1 MSTGWQC
8 GTSSLSVPD
17 SAYWRSAAHRG
28 SPAYVQFLGE
38 ASKYLL
44 GYRVH
49 VVYKQFLDVVIANFN
64 RWYEHGLIRNL
75 VESAPTHPVA
85 FDFGAIDLEYL
96 TRVLGVYLYIYSCHK
111 GANHRLVRRFS
122 GKQMLYL
129 RGYEFAVSVAVGEG
143 MAAEAS
149 SVETLRFNTTV
160 EKLLGPDLCVFK
172 VLSPEETYWET
183 EALDRSFREPD
194 IDAIAQ
200 KAMRPF
206 RSVFMNALHWQERM
220 LALLDSMD
228 HFLVY
233 VSSITPSAMWELE
246 QLDSD
251 SRRSRVTVVFDTQ
264 AISSKSGI
272 LGYQK
277 AMVDLGGNLIWP
289 KNAPP
294 PGVTP
299 DELHTR
305 LAEKFHVVTLDD
317 FIANLD
323 QYRERIAST
332 SSSLPP
338 GQRERTLDFQ
348 FYPAVAD
355 APLADLHDY
364 SAWLKARIETAI
376 ARQDIVCALL
386 FLNDIQL
393 HIYATLLLGE
403 HGDTGRALAA
413 YSGLLGAVRAAYSRS
428 PKVNIWHSPFPHEQN
443 VSLLEKHIQV
453 ARDWGISLM
462 SCGLSDRFESIYER
476 AKAEFLE
483 REASTAV
490 AVDKLLH
497 RWPIDQG

>member
-1 MSTGWQC
+1 MGPSA
-8 GTSSLSVPD
+8 PD
-17 SAYWRSAAHRG
+17 PAYWRSTTSQA
-28 SPAYVQFLGE
+28 SPADLQFLLD

-49 VVYKQFLDVVIANFN
+49 LAYKQFLDVIIGNFE

-75 VESAPTHPVA
+75 RESAPVHPVA

-96 TRVLGVYLYIYSCHK
+96 TRALGVYLYIYSCHK
-111 GANHRLVRRFS
+111 GANHRLMHSFP
-122 GKQMLYL
+122 GKQVLYL
-129 RGYEFAVSVAVGEG
+129 RGYEFAVSLAVGEG

-160 EKLLGPDLCVFK
+160 EKLIGPDLCVFK
-172 VLSPEETYWET
+172 VLSPEEAYWGT
-183 EALDRSFREPD
+183 EALDRCFREPD

-206 RSVFMNALHWQERM
+206 RSVFMNALHWQRGV
-220 LALLDSMD
+220 LALLDPMD

-233 VSSITPSAMWELE
+233 VSCITPSAMWELE
-246 QLDSD
+246 QLDID
-251 SRRSRVTVVFDTQ
+251 SRRGRVTVVFDAQ
-264 AISSKSGI
+264 AISSRSGI

-277 AMVDLGGNLIWP
+277 KMLDEGSKFIWP

-294 PGVTP
+294 PTVTP
-299 DELHTR
+299 EDLHAS

-317 FIANLD
+317 FIANLGKHC
-323 QYRERIAST
+323 ERIAST

-338 GQRERTLDFQ
+338 GQRETSLDFQ
-348 FYPAVAD
+348 FHPAIAD
-355 APLADLHDY
+355 APLADLRDY

-376 ARQDIVCALL
+376 ARQGIVCPLL

-393 HIYATLLLGE
+393 RIYSTLLLGE
-403 HGDTGRALAA
+403 HDETGRALAA
-413 YSGLLGAVRAAYSRS
+413 YTGMLRAVLAKQLRT
-428 PKVNIWHSPFPHEQN
+428 PELKIWQSPFPREEN
-443 VSLLEKHIQV
+443 VSLLETHIQV
-453 ARDWGISLM
+453 ARDWGVSLM
-462 SCGLSDRFESIYER
+462 SCGPSDRFESIYEQ
-476 AKAEFLE
+476 AKTEFLE
-483 REASTAV
+483 REASAAA